1 MFQPRHLRRL
11 LFFIWNTVHNYLWG
25 LTILSTGTLP
35 RNTRTIHLWK
45 IQMTNAIRRKR
56 LIRKRLVPCV
66 AYIHQTTFWFPFP
79 IRWWGKFPISNWA
92 SPSTVEGH
100 FPSVEYVRLDSPMR
114 FGQNLH
120 LFLFFGFLSCDVLG
134 HQPAIIALPVSCS
147 FVFLSFFLLRV
158 SRCDILPSS
167 LFLSSISLFN

>member
-1 MFQPRHLRRL
+1 MNGTDRGIKCSSHVICGAFYFSFEL
-11 LFFIWNTVHNYLWG
+11 HNYLWG
-25 LTILSTGTLP
+25 LTIHSTG
-35 RNTRTIHLWK
+35 
-45 IQMTNAIRRKR
+45 TNAIRRKR